1 MSGYSLSHELGHNM
15 GCSHDR
21 AVKAHCDT
29 NEYGDY
35 FYGYVDPKARWVT
48 IMSYTNRQTGTSCNG
63 KGRGRARILR
73 FANYDDDDKTAYNY
87 EGHPTGTRF
96 DKCAQNIN
104 DNAAMIASYREAVYT
119 PPTQAPTPQQPPP
132 DTPSPQKPRPEKK
145 LVVDE
150 DFEGGFGAYWMP
162 IPGSKAQIKEGK
174 YRDAF
179 NPAQMKG
186 SSVELKKNAAMYTSP
201 INTRTYTSMQVSF
214 VVMFKKMLWE
224 DGEYFHVQYSLN
236 QGAYRTLMR
245 IGKSA
250 NTQYAVNNEGSW
262 HHIDLDIDVNDAD
275 NVVVKLTN
283 SGRKGASYVDH
294 TVIFGVSES
303 SPSPTTAPPTDD
315 PSVSPSSSLQPSISP
330 TTAPSKKPSSAPSLS
345 LQPTNKPSNS
355 PSLSQQPSASPT
367 GAPTDKPSSGPTV
380 TVKPSIMP
388 SDSPSSSRQPSVEPS
403 IAPSKNPTLAPTVS
417 AKPSTLPSDSPSSSQ
432 NPSTGPSGV
441 PSAKPSSF
449 PTISANPSNLPS
461 GSPTFSHQ
469 PSIKPTSE
477 PSSKPSLAPSLSHGP
492 SGSPSSSPS
501 DGTVLEPRID
511 YQNFNNGNAGRYWS
525 RTDMKA
531 IGNPKSNAVKLKK
544 TASIF
549 TQTELETTGYNII
562 SLQFNLMFKKVE
574 WKKGD
579 KFLIEVQRN
588 SSGQYTPLMVIQ
600 RGRKYAWNNLPNWF
614 LISQDVPVGGAEKM
628 SFRLRLVSLK
638 KGEAYIDNLQI
649 LWHP

>member
-1 MSGYSLSHELGHNM
+1 M
-15 GCSHDR
+15 
-21 AVKAHCDT
+21 
-29 NEYGDY
+29 
-35 FYGYVDPKARWVT
+35 
-48 IMSYTNRQTGTSCNG
+48 
-63 KGRGRARILR
+63 
-73 FANYDDDDKTAYNY
+73 
-87 EGHPTGTRF
+87 
-96 DKCAQNIN
+96 
-104 DNAAMIASYREAVYT
+104 
-119 PPTQAPTPQQPPP
+119 
-132 DTPSPQKPRPEKK
+132 
-145 LVVDE
+145 
-150 DFEGGFGAYWMP
+150 
-162 IPGSKAQIKEGK
+162 PGSKAQIKKK

-179 NPAQMKG
+179 NPALTKG

-201 INTRTYTSMQVSF
+201 IDTSTYTSMQLSF
-214 VVMFKKMLWE
+214 VVMFKKMLWNN
-224 DGEYFHVQYSLN
+224 GEFFHVQYSLN
-236 QGAYRTLMR
+236 QGAYRTLMK

-262 HHIDLDIDVNDAD
+262 HHIDLDINVNDAD
-275 NVVVKLTN
+275 NVIVKMTN

-294 TVIFGVSES
+294 TLIFGVSES

-330 TTAPSKKPSSAPSLS
+330 TTAPSKQPSSVPSLS
-345 LQPTNKPSNS
+345 LQPTNKPSNL

-403 IAPSKNPTLAPTVS
+403 VATSENPTLAPTVS

-432 NPSTGPSGV
+432 QPSTGPSGV
-441 PSAKPSSF
+441 PSAKPSPF

-461 GSPTFSHQ
+461 GSPTFSQQ
-469 PSIKPTSE
+469 PSIKPTGE

-544 TASIF
+544 RASIF
-549 TQTELETTGYNII
+549 TETELETTGYNII

-574 WKKGD
+574 WNKGD
-579 KFLIEVQRN
+579 NFLIEVQRN
-588 SSGQYTPLMVIQ
+588 SSGQYTPLMVIK
-600 RGRKYAWNNLPNWF
+600 RGRSYAWNNKPNWF

-628 SFRLRLVSLK
+628 RFRLRLVSLK